1 MACGSSEGTIYL
13 FNWNG
18 FGATSD
24 RFSLRAESV
33 DCMVPITES
42 IVCTGSLDGV
52 IRSAL
57 GLWDAMGRALG
68 RVQSEMSLGG
78 GRASKA
84 SAHAGRNASSWRGGL
99 AFPRAL
105 PLTVLR
111 PFTFPQ
117 GREHFAQPG
126 AGVRRAAPG
135 GAHRAA
141 GRGPRRAA
149 PGQLRPR
156 PEGEVLGHLL
166 AGLHGGG

>member
-57 GLWDAMGRALG
+57 GLWDATGRALG

-78 GRASKA
+78 GQGKQSFCSCWKKCIELEGWAC
-84 SAHAGRNASSWRGGL
+84 
-99 AFPRAL
+99 
-105 PLTVLR
+105 V
-111 PFTFPQ
+111 PQ
-117 GREHFAQPG
+117 GSAPHCAASVHFSPG
-126 AGVRRAAPG
+126 P
-135 GAHRAA
+135 
-141 GRGPRRAA
+141 
-149 PGQLRPR
+149 
-156 PEGEVLGHLL
+156 
-166 AGLHGGG
+166 